1 MGPASENAGY
11 GDDDARPAPLNVPSM
26 GPASENAGYASMSFL
41 AISQRLEGAA
51 ARGCLHA
58 ASVCGNRTS
67 DIFITPFLQMRWG
80 LRERSRGNNRDNFKL
95 SKTVAS
101 N

>member
-1 MGPASENAGY
+1 MGPASENAGYALVSVGAGGAGGASMGPASENAGY
-11 GDDDARPAPLNVPSM
+11 G
-26 GPASENAGYASMSFL
+26 SMSFL

-58 ASVCGNRTS
+58 ASLCGNRTS

-80 LRERSRGNNRDNFKL
+80 VRERSLGKNRDNFKL